1 MQLLILLTFLYSLPA
16 LSHQSSV
23 TSSQNK
29 IKWNYSNVPLRI
41 ISNSNSLPGSS
52 TSIIEQSI
60 AEWNAASSFKIQK
73 VSTGTNQIQ
82 FTNNFSIYGSAVV
95 GVTEVNYAT
104 SGIINSATILLN
116 EENYNFVSTPGM
128 AFGNSIY
135 LKDVVTHE
143 LGHFVGLSHSE
154 VLNSSMFYQTFPGQS
169 EISADD
175 KAGIRSKYT
184 SGYGKIS
191 GYVQGGNH
199 IGILG
204 VHVQAISRK
213 TGEAIAGITDERGYF
228 DISGLDTN
236 DSYYIYTSN
245 IKNLNAL
252 PSYFSS
258 VQTEFCPAAYAS
270 SFFSQC
276 GRENDGLPQSITL
289 STSQPSVNV
298 GVISISCSLR
308 IQESYVYEK
317 IQSQFSSLE
326 IFNYSLNP
334 RVEKSYVGFFNP
346 SDLNTTSFN
355 GNDILKIDLSGYT
368 SPFNKWLKIKLIS
381 QPLGSAVEYSMTV
394 RNGSTVYAGPLGKTL
409 NSEGTY
415 KLDLS
420 TSIALS
426 STVNSNIFEVEIQAK
441 ILSSVVAGYSI
452 PDFAK
457 FGSVTS
463 QPYLLVM
470 SLEDVAGPL
479 LDTGSIL
486 SDNQSCLDAPFT
498 YAVTKSLA
506 RNDEGISSG
515 AQAGAVASCGSIDPP
530 SGPGSGPGQFMIIL
544 TLGFLLSVLPSK
556 LAKRNKNILS

>member
-16 LSHQSSV
+16 LSYQSSL

-41 ISNSNSLPGSS
+41 ISNSNSLPSS
-52 TSIIEQSI
+52 SNIIIEQSI

-73 VSTGTNQIQ
+73 VSEGINKIQ
-82 FTNNFSIYGSAVV
+82 FSNNFSIYGSAVI
-95 GVTEVNYAT
+95 GVTELNYAA
-104 SGIINSATILLN
+104 SGIINSATVLLN

-128 AFGNSIY
+128 ASGNSIY

-175 KAGIRSKYT
+175 KSGLRSKYA

-213 TGEAIAGITDERGYF
+213 NGEAVAGITDEKGYF

-252 PSYFSS
+252 PSFFSS
-258 VQTEFCPAAYAS
+258 LQTEFCPSVYAS

-276 GRENDGLPQSITL
+276 GREYDGLPQSITL
-289 STSQPSVNV
+289 TPSRPSVNV
-298 GVISISCSLR
+298 GVISINCGLR
-308 IQESYVYEK
+308 VQESYVYEK
-317 IQSQFSSLE
+317 IQSSFSSLE
-326 IFNYSLNP
+326 VFNYSLDP
-334 RVEKSYVGFFNP
+334 RVEKSFVGFFNP
-346 SDLNTTSFN
+346 SSINTSTFT
-355 GNDILKIDLSGYT
+355 GNDVFKIDLSGYP
-368 SPFNKWLKIKLIS
+368 SALNKWLKIKLIS

-394 RNGSTVYAGPLGKTL
+394 RNGATVYVGPLGKTL

-420 TSIALS
+420 SSIALS
-426 STVNSNIFEVEIQAK
+426 PTASSNIFEVVIKAK
-441 ILSSVVAGYSI
+441 KLSSAVAGYSI

-457 FGSVTS
+457 FGSVTN
-463 QPYLLVM
+463 QPYLLIM
-470 SLEDVAGPL
+470 SLEDEAGPL
-479 LDTGSIL
+479 LDTGSLL

-498 YAVTKSLA
+498 YSVEKSLA
-506 RNDEGISSG
+506 RTDEILSSG
-515 AQAGAVASCGSIDPP
+515 AQAGAVATCGSIDPP
-530 SGPGSGPGQFMIIL
+530 SSGGSGPGQFFVIL
-544 TLGFLLSVLPSK
+544 SLGFCLSVLPSK
-556 LAKRNKNILS
+556 LAKRGKNILS